1 MKKDTILHIGYRGYV
16 LIVVVFMMLVMAVM
30 AMGMTGRAGMQA
42 KMAANQTRSSQT
54 HLGQIAAL
62 EEAAWTL
69 NRNTAWRTSSAGA
82 SYGFNGIIYHRT
94 VLDASGYSDVVT
106 VTVSTTGGP
115 KLLITSFR
123 LI

>member
-1 MKKDTILHIGYRGYV
+1 MLRTIDRYKNDRGYV

-30 AMGMTGRAGMQA
+30 AMGMNRRAGMQA

-69 NRNTAWRTSSAGA
+69 VRNPAWRTSPLGNNYAFS
-82 SYGFNGIIYHRT
+82 GITYNQIGRAH
-94 VLDASGYSDVVT
+94 V
-106 VTVSTTGGP
+106 
-115 KLLITSFR
+115 
-123 LI
+123 